1 MMASVDEDE
10 AAKIRRMV
18 RGYARMNEFEIAELR
33 ASTPSE
39 NLRDFALL
47 LGTGADLGW
56 FDDREEEDRA
66 VRERWARLERHARRN
81 A

>member
-10 AAKIRRMV
+10 SAKIRRMV
-18 RGYARMNEFEIAELR
+18 RGYARMNEFEIAGLR

-39 NLRDFALL
+39 NFRDFALL

-56 FDDREEEDRA
+56 FDREEEDRA
-66 VRERWARLERHARRN
+66 VRERWAWLERHARRN